1 LLLPG
6 DRVVDVIFTPT
17 DLTAFNVVTI
27 QVTVHINKAAR
38 TISLTAAGSEN
49 WFAGDPLQLSSTRSG
64 GGGQVSYSVLS
75 GPCSIDDSY
84 RVTASIAGQSCS
96 ILVIANGDDN
106 FMDASDSVV
115 IQAKV
120 KPVLAIDPVISS
132 NPAASTISYGERL
145 SASVLSGGVVDASGV
160 FSFADPT
167 ALLLPGDRV
176 VDVIFTPTDL
186 TAFNVVTIQVTVH
199 INKAARTISLSA
211 DPGTWRFGESLKVK
225 ATPSAGTGSVVYS
238 LSSSSS
244 LACEI
249 NSSTG
254 TLTSSRA
261 GKCVV
266 KATVA
271 SDTKYSLA
279 TTTRTYN
286 MNALAPSAP
295 VISQA
300 SADGT
305 SIRVSWSAPS
315 SDGGSALVSYKV
327 TATGADNVYH
337 CSTNGENSCV
347 INDVVVGVDY
357 TVVVVASNQSQ
368 AIDSESSAPVVVKVP
383 KPTVDPPKPTD
394 VKLDI
399 PAYTPG
405 VPVANPGIGATG
417 DDDAAPETFDPLTS
431 PEGVKAVTETVTV
444 VTAVIGAI
452 AVAAAGAAA
461 AGAAAAGA
469 VGAGAAGAAGAG
481 GSVGGASGGAPS
493 GGGLSGRSPASD
505 SQNAGSIAN
514 IDVEHQKFKLVRGK
528 SKIRSQWN

>member
-6 DRVVDVIFTPT
+6 DRVVDVLFTPT
-17 DLTAFNVVTI
+17 DLTAYNAVTI
-27 QVTVHINKAAR
+27 QVTVHVNKAAR
-38 TISLTAAGSEN
+38 TIL
-49 WFAGDPLQLSSTRSG
+49 
-64 GGGQVSYSVLS
+64 
-75 GPCSIDDSY
+75 
-84 RVTASIAGQSCS
+84 
-96 ILVIANGDDN
+96 
-106 FMDASDSVV
+106 
-115 IQAKV
+115 
-120 KPVLAIDPVISS
+120 
-132 NPAASTISYGERL
+132 
-145 SASVLSGGVVDASGV
+145 
-160 FSFADPT
+160 
-167 ALLLPGDRV
+167 
-176 VDVIFTPTDL
+176 
-186 TAFNVVTIQVTVH
+186 
-199 INKAARTISLSA
+199 LSA
-211 DPGTWRFGESLKVK
+211 DPGTWRYGESLKVK

-244 LACEI
+244 LACEF

-266 KATVA
+266 IATVA
-271 SDTKYSLA
+271 ADTRYAFA

-286 MNALAPSAP
+286 MNALAPSTP
-295 VISQA
+295 IISEA

-305 SIRVSWSAPS
+305 SIRVSWVEPS
-315 SDGGSALVSYKV
+315 SDGGSAVVSYQV
-327 TATGADNVYH
+327 TATSADNVYR

-347 INDVVVGVDY
+347 IANVADGADY
-357 TVVVVASNQSQ
+357 TVVVVASNQSE
-368 AIDSESSAPVVVKVP
+368 AVDSGSSASVVVKVP
-383 KPTVDPPKPTD
+383 KSTVDLPNPLDP
-394 VKLDI
+394 KLDI
-399 PAYTPG
+399 PTFTPG

-452 AVAAAGAAA
+452 AAAAGAAA
-461 AGAAAAGA
+461 AAAGA
-469 VGAGAAGAAGAG
+469 AGALGAGAAGAG
-481 GSVGGASGGAPS
+481 GSVGGASGGAAS